1 MKSSSERDKERLRH
15 ILEALG
21 KIEIYTAN
29 LSVDE
34 FLNDS
39 KCNEAVLF
47 QLSVIG
53 EAIVHVS
60 KTILDKYHYPWHT
73 VRAQRNVIA
82 HEYFGIRLD
91 MIWNVVHNDLPGLKT
106 MIIKILSEEYF

>member
-1 MKSSSERDKERLRH
+1 MKSSIARDKERFRH
-15 ILEALG
+15 IMEALG
-21 KIEIYTAN
+21 KIELYTAN
-29 LSVDE
+29 LSVEE
-34 FLNDS
+34 FIFDS

-53 EAIVHVS
+53 EAIAHVS
-60 KTILDKYHYPWHT
+60 KTILDKYPYPWHT

-91 MIWNVVHNDLPGLKT
+91 MIWNVVHNDLPELKT
-106 MIIKILSEEYF
+106 IIIKILSEEF

>member
-1 MKSSSERDKERLRH
+1 MEAIDRIER
-15 ILEALG
+15 
-21 KIEIYTAN
+21 YTRN
-29 LSVDE
+29 ISLVE

-53 EAIVHVS
+53 EAIANVDPR
-60 KTILDKYHYPWHT
+60 ILEKHSYPWHM

-82 HEYFGIRLD
+82 HEYFGIRID
-91 MIWNVVHNDLPGLKT
+91 MIWNVIQNDLPDLKA
-106 MIIKILSEEYF
+106 MINTILSEEF

>member
-1 MKSSSERDKERLRH
+1 MKSNRERDKERLKH
-15 ILEALG
+15 IIEALE
-21 KIEIYTAN
+21 KIELYTAN
-29 LSVDE
+29 LSVEE

-53 EAIVHVS
+53 EAIAHVS
-60 KTILDKYHYPWHT
+60 KTILDKHPYPWHT

-82 HEYFGIRLD
+82 HEYFGIRID
-91 MIWNVVHNDLPGLKT
+91 MIWNVVRKDLPGLKN
-106 MIIKILSEEYF
+106 MIMKILSEEF

>member
-1 MKSSSERDKERLRH
+1 MKSRSERDKERLQH
-15 ILEALG
+15 IIEAIE
-21 KIEIYTAN
+21 KIELYTDN
-29 LSVDE
+29 LSSDE

-39 KCNEAVLF
+39 KCNEAVMF
-47 QLSVIG
+47 QLSVVG

-60 KTILDKYHYPWHT
+60 KAILYKYPYPWHT

-82 HEYFGIRLD
+82 HEYFGIRMD

-106 MIIKILSEEYF
+106 MIIKILSEEF